1 MAEAKRGRA
10 DGFATFGVVVGGL
23 ALIVVLYFA
32 SIGPMILLCDSHRP
46 RGRCDSIEPALR
58 VFYAP
63 IIWLHEE
70 TPLEGVVDWYVDLWG
85 G

>member
-1 MAEAKRGRA
+1 MGEAKRPRA
-10 DGFATFGVVVGGL
+10 DGAATAGILVGGL
-23 ALIVVLYFA
+23 LLLVLLYFA
-32 SIGPMILLCDSHRP
+32 SIGPMIWLCDSRHARHRC
-46 RGRCDSIEPALR
+46 GSVEPALR